1 MASYVLP
8 GQYRTWTIKN
18 NETIRD
24 DSAAKADRYRLKAT
38 TERGEVV
45 TELSVTR

>member
-1 MASYVLP
+1 VASYVLP

-18 NETIRD
+18 NESTRD
-24 DSAAKADRYRLKAT
+24 DSTAPADRYRLKAN

-45 TELSVTR
+45 TELTVTR